1 VSGWIGGA
9 CAEPTVVRE
18 ALASL
23 RDGQCRFVRL
33 VGEGGRDPTRTE
45 GVIEYPMTCHS
56 GGTLE
61 IYLEPCLP
69 KPDLVLIGH
78 GPVLEALATLAAAV
92 DFEVVPIALPALDV
106 LATRTWTSR
115 SCIVIATHGGDDEI
129 AVDAALRTPAG
140 YVSLVASR
148 KRAAALAERLR
159 RRGVPADRLGA
170 LKAPAGLDLGAVT
183 PGEIAVSI
191 LAEIVQTFRGV
202 KPAGEE
208 GATARALGL
217 DDAVDPICGMTVSR
231 ATARHRTDTTDGP
244 VFFCCAG
251 CRDAF
256 EAARGR

>member
-33 VGEGGRDPTRTE
+33 VGEGGRAPTRTE

-92 DFEVVPIALPALDV
+92 DFEVVPIAPPALDV
-106 LATRTWTSR
+106 LATRTWPSR

-148 KRAAALAERLR
+148 RRAAALAERLR
-159 RRGVPADRLGA
+159 RRGVPAERLGA

-191 LAEIVQTFRGV
+191 LAEIVQTCRSS
-202 KPAGEE
+202 KPVAEDSAAHGGPAAGE
-208 GATARALGL
+208 AI
-217 DDAVDPICGMTVSR
+217 DPICGMTVSR
-231 ATARHRTDTTDGP
+231 ATARHRTDTRDGP

-251 CRDAF
+251 CQEAF
-256 EAARGR
+256 EAARAR